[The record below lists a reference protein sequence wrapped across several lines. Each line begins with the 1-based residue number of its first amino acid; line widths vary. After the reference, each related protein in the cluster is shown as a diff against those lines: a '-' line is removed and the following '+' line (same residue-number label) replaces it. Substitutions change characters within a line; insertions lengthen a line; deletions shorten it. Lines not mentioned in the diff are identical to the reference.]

1 MKQWNLIFL
10 RRAPALNYLFDFIF
24 IGKNFPAKIFH
35 ITFLMMPFDAY
46 KQYLS
51 LKNHFTK
58 EKYDYHKYCGKSRAT
73 VQSFY
78 KRKDRFWFEK
88 LARGKDDKEVIEF
101 FVSNF
106 ITCTDPSKLWI
117 GEMMREGEG
126 RYTTW
131 KKRNQSL
138 SYIFKEELEC
148 ILANQD
154 LDTAFASKNGHPT
167 ILKKYLGGDISIETL
182 VILDKI
188 LDFRRN
194 FDAKLNDPVWQ
205 TVSLRMK
212 KYSPFLNIDVFR
224 YKKIVKE
231 IVLGK

>member
-1 MKQWNLIFL
+1 
-10 RRAPALNYLFDFIF
+10 
-24 IGKNFPAKIFH
+24 
-35 ITFLMMPFDAY
+35 MPFDAY

-88 LARGKDDKEVIEF
+88 LARNKSDQEVVEF

-106 ITCTDPSKLWI
+106 ITCTDPGKLWI
-117 GEMMREGEG
+117 GEMIKDGEG
-126 RYTTW
+126 RYTEW

-138 SYIFKEELEC
+138 SYVFKEETESLFSDG
-148 ILANQD
+148 NFD
-154 LDTAFASKNGHPT
+154 SMFAMDGTRHPQ
-167 ILKKYLGGDISIETL
+167 ILKEYLRKNISIETL

-188 LDFRRN
+188 LGFREN
-194 FDAKLNDPVWQ
+194 FDSHLKDPVWE
-205 TVSLRMK
+205 TVSMRIK
-212 KYSPFLNIDVFR
+212 KYSPFLNIDVQR
-224 YKKIVKE
+224 YKQILKQV
-231 IVLGK
+231 VL